1 MACLAGEV
9 FSIFSLLCPKM
20 PGDALQFPASERNFI
35 IKTTFASPAPLPYR
49 KIIGRRTTKYLFSI
63 NVCICK
69 KIVIISKYT
78 GCCFY
83 CGNAGI
89 NSAFFYWIYGS
100 GNQPMRSQNLS
111 TLLQHLQHLPA
122 ITAEKDAWPSWLISG
137 EASFNI
143 LTLNI
148 SKFHAETRVL
158 ITP

>member
-1 MACLAGEV
+1 M
-9 FSIFSLLCPKM
+9 IRTPK
-20 PGDALQFPASERNFI
+20 PICRH
-35 IKTTFASPAPLPYR
+35 PLEN
-49 KIIGRRTTKYLFSI
+49 TVTVTLS
-63 NVCICK
+63 K
-69 KIVIISKYT
+69 KIVIISKHT

-100 GNQPMRSQNLS
+100 GNQPMRSQNLL

-122 ITAEKDAWPSWLISG
+122 IIAEKDAWPSWLISG

-148 SKFHAETRVL
+148 SKFHAETRVICIL
-158 ITP
+158 CTTFRSYLSYSKTLHVFAHQG